1 MNNYVKRFKNS
12 FSNYINQ
19 SIKME
24 KQNKKVTYTRDQFRD
39 LVADVL
45 TELVIELEDPSLAIA
60 SVLAMKLL
68 AKKLK

>member
-1 MNNYVKRFKNS
+1 ME
-12 FSNYINQ
+12 
-19 SIKME
+19 IKKTKE
-24 KQNKKVTYTRDQFRD
+24 ATYTRDQVRD

-60 SVLAMKLL
+60 SVLAMKIL

>member
-1 MNNYVKRFKNS
+1 
-12 FSNYINQ
+12 
-19 SIKME
+19 ME
-24 KQNKKVTYTRDQFRD
+24 KQNKEATYTRDQVRD

-60 SVLAMKLL
+60 SVLAMKIL

>member
-1 MNNYVKRFKNS
+1 MAT
-12 FSNYINQ
+12 
-19 SIKME
+19 
-24 KQNKKVTYTRDQFRD
+24 KKTKEATYTRDQVRD

-60 SVLAMKLL
+60 SMLAMKIL

>member
-1 MNNYVKRFKNS
+1 
-12 FSNYINQ
+12 
-19 SIKME
+19 ME
-24 KQNKKVTYTRDQFRD
+24 KKNKNATYTKDQVRD

-60 SVLAMKLL
+60 SVLAMKIL

>member
-1 MNNYVKRFKNS
+1 MVS
-12 FSNYINQ
+12 
-19 SIKME
+19 
-24 KQNKKVTYTRDQFRD
+24 KKTKEATYTRDQVRD

-60 SVLAMKLL
+60 SVLAMKIL

>member
-1 MNNYVKRFKNS
+1 MGT
-12 FSNYINQ
+12 
-19 SIKME
+19 
-24 KQNKKVTYTRDQFRD
+24 KKTREATYTRDQVRD

-60 SVLAMKLL
+60 SVLAMKIL

>member
-1 MNNYVKRFKNS
+1 MQKKT
-12 FSNYINQ
+12 
-19 SIKME
+19 
-24 KQNKKVTYTRDQFRD
+24 KKVTYTRDQVRD

-60 SVLAMKLL
+60 SVLAMKIL

>member
-1 MNNYVKRFKNS
+1 MVT
-12 FSNYINQ
+12 
-19 SIKME
+19 
-24 KQNKKVTYTRDQFRD
+24 KKTKEVTYTRDQVRD

-60 SVLAMKLL
+60 SVLAMKIL

>member
-1 MNNYVKRFKNS
+1 M
-12 FSNYINQ
+12 
-19 SIKME
+19 
-24 KQNKKVTYTRDQFRD
+24 KKYKIYDLYDYQVRD

-60 SVLAMKLL
+60 SELAMKLL

>member
-1 MNNYVKRFKNS
+1 M
-12 FSNYINQ
+12 Q
-19 SIKME
+19 
-24 KQNKKVTYTRDQFRD
+24 KKTKEATYTRDQVRD

-60 SVLAMKLL
+60 SVFAMKIL

>member
-1 MNNYVKRFKNS
+1 
-12 FSNYINQ
+12 
-19 SIKME
+19 ME
-24 KQNKKVTYTRDQFRD
+24 KKNKNVTYTRDQVRD

-60 SVLAMKLL
+60 SVLAMKIL

>member
-1 MNNYVKRFKNS
+1 MVA
-12 FSNYINQ
+12 
-19 SIKME
+19 
-24 KQNKKVTYTRDQFRD
+24 KKTKETTYTRDQVRD

-60 SVLAMKLL
+60 SVLAMKIL

>member
-1 MNNYVKRFKNS
+1 MAT
-12 FSNYINQ
+12 
-19 SIKME
+19 
-24 KQNKKVTYTRDQFRD
+24 KKTKETTYTRDQVRD

-60 SVLAMKLL
+60 SVLAMKIL

>member
-1 MNNYVKRFKNS
+1 M
-12 FSNYINQ
+12 Q
-19 SIKME
+19 
-24 KQNKKVTYTRDQFRD
+24 KQNKNATYTRDQVRD

-60 SVLAMKLL
+60 SVLAMKIL